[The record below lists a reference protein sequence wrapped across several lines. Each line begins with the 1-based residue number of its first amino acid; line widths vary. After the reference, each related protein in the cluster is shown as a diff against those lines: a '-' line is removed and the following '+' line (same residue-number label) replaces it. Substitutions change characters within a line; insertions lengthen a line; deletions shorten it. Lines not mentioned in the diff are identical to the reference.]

1 MAKPEPDYRPSV
13 NKAKALL
20 GRAVTLLLDA
30 KDAADRAGATPAMQ
44 RIEALRQTVQDAFD
58 GVWLVETRGK
68 MKTRPHMEHI
78 ALDPVVLRKCVN
90 CPKMF
95 NPHHWEQDCC
105 DIHCEDSYYSVS
117 GGTTL

>member
-1 MAKPEPDYRPSV
+1 MPTPEKDYRPLVSD
-13 NKAKALL
+13 AKALL
-20 GRAVTLLLDA
+20 GRAVTKLLDA
-30 KDAADRAGATPAMQ
+30 QDAAKKAGATPALKH
-44 RIEALRQTVQDAFD
+44 IEALLQEVQRLHD